1 MKIKYIRAI
10 IPVILL
16 SLTMLLF
23 SCKGTPE
30 TVVDIDG
37 YREKTVEL
45 CESDLDGPGYVVLT
59 FDGDHNLCTVRIE
72 LPAFAQNGTIHGAAD
87 SEFNIT
93 NGKVYTYPLYLTII
107 TPSLHATMELL
118 NSDAKIFLIGGEV
131 NNWDANIAKPHP
143 DNAWDNICPNKAI
156 IGGGGISVKY
166 GVTDFSLG
174 ESLYLGR
181 IINRASNIILAVD
194 NSKFGQVH
202 GCITCPMQNVTRIVT
217 GNRKQEEILQDFSA
231 YRHRFVFVD
240 GYV

>member
-45 CESDLDGPGYVVLT
+45 CESGLVGPGYVVLT
-59 FDGDHNLCTVRIE
+59 LSNDHTLLSVRIE

-93 NGKVYTYPLYLTII
+93 NGKVYTYPLYLTDHLEKRKHLDAIRI
-107 TPSLHATMELL
+107 LKGIYGDYLL
-118 NSDAKIFLIGGEV
+118 YEDGTLEYIGGIVEEQLHV
-131 NNWDANIAKPHP
+131 HDRIDPAQFNVDVLWE
-143 DNAWDNICPNKAI
+143 
-156 IGGGGISVKY
+156 KY
-166 GVTDFSLG
+166 GIDI
-174 ESLYLGR
+174 GR
-181 IINRASNIILAVD
+181 IKNSAVTKEYE
-194 NSKFGQVH
+194 N
-202 GCITCPMQNVTRIVT
+202 
-217 GNRKQEEILQDFSA
+217 
-231 YRHRFVFVD
+231 
-240 GYV
+240 

>member
-59 FDGDHNLCTVRIE
+59 FDSDYSLCTVRIE
-72 LPAFAQNGTIHGAAD
+72 LPSMDENGTICGAAD

-93 NGKVYTYPLYLTII
+93 NGKVYTYPLYQTDHLEKRKHLDAIRI
-107 TPSLHATMELL
+107 LKGIYGDYLL
-118 NSDAKIFLIGGEV
+118 YADGTLEYIGG
-131 NNWDANIAKPHP
+131 IAKEQLHRN
-143 DNAWDNICPNKAI
+143 DRIDTALFNIDILWD
-156 IGGGGISVKY
+156 KY
-166 GVTDFSLG
+166 GIDVGKISNAAVTK
-174 ESLYLGR
+174 EYE
-181 IINRASNIILAVD
+181 N
-194 NSKFGQVH
+194 
-202 GCITCPMQNVTRIVT
+202 
-217 GNRKQEEILQDFSA
+217 
-231 YRHRFVFVD
+231 
-240 GYV
+240 

>member
-45 CESDLDGPGYVVLT
+45 CESGLVGPGYVVLT
-59 FDGDHNLCTVRIE
+59 LSNDHTLLSVRIE

-93 NGKVYTYPLYLTII
+93 NGKVYTYPLYLTDRLEKRKHLDAIRI
-107 TPSLHATMELL
+107 LKGIYGEYLL
-118 NSDAKIFLIGGEV
+118 YEDGTLEYV
-131 NNWDANIAKPHP
+131 
-143 DNAWDNICPNKAI
+143 
-156 IGGGGISVKY
+156 GGIAEEQLHVHDRIDPAQFNVDVLWEKY
-166 GVTDFSLG
+166 GIDI
-174 ESLYLGR
+174 GR
-181 IINRASNIILAVD
+181 IKNSAVTKEYE
-194 NSKFGQVH
+194 N
-202 GCITCPMQNVTRIVT
+202 
-217 GNRKQEEILQDFSA
+217 
-231 YRHRFVFVD
+231 
-240 GYV
+240 

>member
-45 CESDLDGPGYVVLT
+45 CESGLVGPGYVVLT
-59 FDGDHNLCTVRIE
+59 LSNDHTLLSVRIE

-93 NGKVYTYPLYLTII
+93 NGKVYTYPLYLTDHLEKRKHLDAIRI
-107 TPSLHATMELL
+107 LKGIYGDYLL
-118 NSDAKIFLIGGEV
+118 YADGTLEYIGG
-131 NNWDANIAKPHP
+131 IAEEQLHVHDRIDPAQFNV
-143 DNAWDNICPNKAI
+143 DVLWE
-156 IGGGGISVKY
+156 KY
-166 GVTDFSLG
+166 GIDI
-174 ESLYLGR
+174 GR
-181 IINRASNIILAVD
+181 IKNSAVTKEYM
-194 NSKFGQVH
+194 N
-202 GCITCPMQNVTRIVT
+202 
-217 GNRKQEEILQDFSA
+217 
-231 YRHRFVFVD
+231 
-240 GYV
+240 

>member
-45 CESDLDGPGYVVLT
+45 CESGLVGPGYVVLT
-59 FDGDHNLCTVRIE
+59 LSNDHTLLSVRIE

-93 NGKVYTYPLYLTII
+93 NGKVYTYPLYLTDHLEKRKYLDAIRI
-107 TPSLHATMELL
+107 LKGIYGDYLL
-118 NSDAKIFLIGGEV
+118 YEDGTLEYIGG
-131 NNWDANIAKPHP
+131 IAEEQLHVHDRIDPAQFNV
-143 DNAWDNICPNKAI
+143 DVLWE
-156 IGGGGISVKY
+156 KY
-166 GVTDFSLG
+166 GIDI
-174 ESLYLGR
+174 GR
-181 IINRASNIILAVD
+181 IKNSAVTKEYE
-194 NSKFGQVH
+194 N
-202 GCITCPMQNVTRIVT
+202 
-217 GNRKQEEILQDFSA
+217 
-231 YRHRFVFVD
+231 
-240 GYV
+240 

>member
-45 CESDLDGPGYVVLT
+45 CESGLVGPGYVVLT
-59 FDGDHNLCTVRIE
+59 LSNDHTLLSVRIE

-93 NGKVYTYPLYLTII
+93 NGKVYTYPLYLTDHLEKRKYLDAIRI
-107 TPSLHATMELL
+107 LKGIYGDYLL
-118 NSDAKIFLIGGEV
+118 YEDGTLEYIGGIVEEQLHV
-131 NNWDANIAKPHP
+131 HDRIDPAQFNVDVLWE
-143 DNAWDNICPNKAI
+143 
-156 IGGGGISVKY
+156 KY
-166 GVTDFSLG
+166 GIDI
-174 ESLYLGR
+174 GR
-181 IINRASNIILAVD
+181 IKNSAVTKEYE
-194 NSKFGQVH
+194 N
-202 GCITCPMQNVTRIVT
+202 
-217 GNRKQEEILQDFSA
+217 
-231 YRHRFVFVD
+231 
-240 GYV
+240 